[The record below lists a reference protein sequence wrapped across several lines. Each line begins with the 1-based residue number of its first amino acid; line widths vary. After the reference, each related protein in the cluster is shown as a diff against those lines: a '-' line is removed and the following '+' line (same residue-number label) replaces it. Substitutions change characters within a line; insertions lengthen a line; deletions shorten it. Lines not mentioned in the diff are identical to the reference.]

1 MISELLF
8 STTST
13 IQALYIWTNTS
24 IKNWRIPDPKRP
36 TMIKNPQQ
44 STAIHNG
51 PQTSKESL
59 QQSKTTKKNLQQH
72 KKTVET
78 NNTYGSCTCASYR
91 NVETFP
97 ALVYNLFYNLFLSS
111 LGVTSNANKLKGR

>member
-1 MISELLF
+1 MEL
-8 STTST
+8 
-13 IQALYIWTNTS
+13 QALHIWTNIS

-36 TMIKNPQQ
+36 TMIKKSPTIYSDPQW
-44 STAIHNG
+44 STNI
-51 PQTSKESL
+51 QKKS
-59 QQSKTTKKNLQQH
+59 TTIQNDQKKSTTTQE
-72 KKTVET
+72 TVET

-111 LGVTSNANKLKGR
+111 LGVTSSANKLKGR